1 MPFVSTNPR
10 KYADTSVGSGQCV
23 AYVQAAALT
32 GVTRNWRRGQQVRGA
47 QLAVGTAIATFDAAG
62 RYANDTHGKS
72 HAAIYL
78 GQTAAGIQ
86 VLDQWV
92 EHKRLPDGTTE
103 KHAHPVSER
112 TISFMPK
119 SRPVNDGRNYYV
131 IE

>member
-1 MPFVSTNPR
+1 MPFVSMNPR

-23 AYVQAAALT
+23 AYVQAAAQT
-32 GVTRNWRRGQQVRGA
+32 GVTRNGRRGQQVRGA
-47 QLAVGTAIATFDAAG
+47 KLAVGTAIATFDQQG

-78 GQTAAGIQ
+78 GQTATGIR

-92 EHKRLPDGTTE
+92 EKKRLPDGTIE

-112 TISFMPK
+112 LISFAAK
-119 SRPVNDGRNYYV
+119 TRAVNDGRNYYV